1 MNFSQTPTFAES
13 DAHFKTFWNLWNSAK
28 QSILLK
34 SQLHIHDPLS
44 LTGDQAN
51 F

>member
-1 MNFSQTPTFAES
+1 MNYSQTPTFAES
-13 DAHFKTFWNLWNSAK
+13 DAHFKTFWNLWN
-28 QSILLK
+28 LK